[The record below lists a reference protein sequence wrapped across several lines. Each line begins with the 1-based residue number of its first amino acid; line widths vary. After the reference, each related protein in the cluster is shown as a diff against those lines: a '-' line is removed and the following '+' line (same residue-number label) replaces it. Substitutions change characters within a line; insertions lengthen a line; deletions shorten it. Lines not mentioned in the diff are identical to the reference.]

1 VTTTDLTQVGALIDV
16 ATKAGSNSV
25 EGISFIVKEDS
36 PAQVKALGMAT
47 NQAMAKAEAIAE
59 SLGGRVL

>member
-16 ATKAGSNSV
+16 ATKAGANSV

-47 NQAMAKAEAIAE
+47 K
-59 SLGGRVL
+59 